1 MWARSGG
8 GAKGWAG
15 GARARLG
22 AHNPHIPSHAP
33 RLFFTVLVVYPLCM
47 TQEMRKLDI
56 AGAVGSS
63 VLWIL
68 AGIIFVKA
76 CIDGLPAFGAGTYT
90 VWGSS
95 TLSERGAGGLRWGA
109 HLPPCLLLGVD
120 CPPHPP
126 PPPHPRRSRRVWHL
140 LASMLCFLPP
150 GARHPPLEGASGCP
164 APPKC

>member
-120 CPPHPP
+120 CPPPP
-126 PPPHPRRSRRVWHL
+126 PPTPPPTPQPTCLAPSRFYAL
-140 LASMLCFLPP
+140 LFTTRC
-150 GARHPPLEGASGCP
+150 
-164 APPKC
+164 APPAAGGGVGVPGPA